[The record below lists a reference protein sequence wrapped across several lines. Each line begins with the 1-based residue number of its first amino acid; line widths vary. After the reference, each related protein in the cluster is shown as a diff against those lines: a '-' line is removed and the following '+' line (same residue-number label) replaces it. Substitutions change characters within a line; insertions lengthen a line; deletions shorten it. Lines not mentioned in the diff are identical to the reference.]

1 MGCGSSSTKTTSAPT
16 QAGEKPKHVRTH
28 RLYLPVS
35 ADSLLSD
42 IDVQVESQGRL
53 LKCKK
58 TEVVAVKGGN
68 DPPYQL
74 RFAYVSQR
82 GYYPDDLEKENQ
94 DSFAVHPNF
103 DNNTNVH
110 MFGVFDGHGQ
120 NGTPCSHYA
129 RDNVPEQIKKRMKN
143 PKMVRCKLAQRVAVQ
158 HTMLPQDFTDAY
170 AGAFPATNLGMH
182 SACDDLL
189 SDARRPR
196 SSGWP

>member
-1 MGCGSSSTKTTSAPT
+1 MKSRKAACGVEQTGKYGVWIVLYEDHKRSNPSR
-16 QAGEKPKHVRTH
+16 GEAEACAH

-158 HTMLPQDFTDAY
+158 PTMLPQDFTDAY
-170 AGAFPATNLGMH
+170 AGAFPCTA
-182 SACDDLL
+182 
-189 SDARRPR
+189 
-196 SSGWP
+196 